1 VAAVLALGMV
11 SVRPSNDRDWSADQR
26 VLARAAFDGSLVH
39 VRNIRNAAY
48 RSTTD
53 FDVRH
58 YDATF
63 DLDTL
68 DSVWYLVEQFP
79 GVQGPAH
86 TMVSFG
92 FADGR
97 YLAIS
102 VEIRKEIDEQFNPL
116 LGLLRKYELM
126 YVVADERDVIGLR
139 ANHRKDDVFLYPVK
153 ATPER
158 RRRMLVE
165 MLERANS
172 LADSPEFYNTLY
184 STCTTNIVRH
194 VNTIAPRRVPFS
206 YKVLLP
212 GYSDELA
219 FDLGLIDTDL
229 PLEQA
234 RQRFHINERALR
246 FADDPA
252 FSRRIRGLE

>member
-1 VAAVLALGMV
+1 VAALAV
-11 SVRPSNDRDWSADQR
+11 SMGFIRPSNDRDWAPDQR
-26 VLARAAFDGSLVH
+26 VLARADFEGSTVR
-39 VRNIRNAAY
+39 VRNIRDIRY

-58 YDATF
+58 YDATI
-63 DLDTL
+63 DLEAL

-92 FADGR
+92 FRDGR

-102 VEIRKEIDEQFNPL
+102 VEIRKEAGEEFNPL
-116 LGLLRKYELM
+116 LGLFRKYELM
-126 YVVADERDVIGLR
+126 YVVADERDVIQLR
-139 ANHRKDDVFLYPVK
+139 TNHRKDDVFLYPVRT
-153 ATPER
+153 TPER

-165 MLERANS
+165 MLERANA
-172 LADSPEFYNTLY
+172 LAEAPEFYNTLY

-194 VNTIAPRRVPFS
+194 VNTISPRRVPFS

-229 PLEQA
+229 PLAQA
-234 RQRFHINERALR
+234 RARFHINERAMR
-246 FADDPA
+246 FADDPE
-252 FSRRIRGLE
+252 FSRRIRAFD